1 MDLISREKLIKKFE
15 EVSCPKERN
24 TYLYKLLLKL
34 VVEAPTER
42 PQQEGNYD

>member
-1 MDLISREKLIKKFE
+1 MDLINREKLIEKFE

-34 VVEAPTER
+34 IVEAPSES
-42 PQQEGNYD
+42 PQQEGKYD